1 MHLNTMR
8 RLLGYLG
15 VGAALV
21 CGAAQADQT
30 PASCSAYAGKLAA
43 MTDADTAL
51 RARQDFLAPPE
62 DPEQLR
68 RRSQLGLVERSNG
81 LRLRALL
88 ADCGWPLR
96 SAHGEQAGQDAWK
109 LVRQAG
115 QDLALQKVAAFHLEQ
130 AVDRGEAQGRELAQ
144 LVDRIAVA
152 EGRPQRY
159 GTRMRQVNACVWAV
173 YPVDDLAQVAQRRR
187 QLGLP
192 ALEEQERMANEMV
205 IHENCPKRALP
216 PPLRKR

>member
-68 RRSQLGLVERSNG
+68 RSSQLDLVERSNG

-109 LVRQAG
+109 LS
-115 QDLALQKVAAFHLEQ
+115 
-130 AVDRGEAQGRELAQ
+130 
-144 LVDRIAVA
+144 
-152 EGRPQRY
+152 GRPGR
-159 GTRMRQVNACVWAV
+159 TWRCKRW
-173 YPVDDLAQVAQRRR
+173 RRFTWSKPWTGAKHR
-187 QLGLP
+187 GASWRSWSTASP
-192 ALEEQERMANEMV
+192 S
-205 IHENCPKRALP
+205 PKDGPSATAPGCAR
-216 PPLRKR
+216 

>member
-1 MHLNTMR
+1 MQLNTMR
-8 RLLGYLG
+8 RSLGCLG
-15 VGAALV
+15 VAAALL

-30 PASCSAYAGKLAA
+30 PASCSGYAGKLAA
-43 MTDADTAL
+43 MADADTAL
-51 RARQDFLAPPE
+51 RTRQDFLAPPE
-62 DPEQLR
+62 DPGQLR
-68 RRSQLGLVERSNG
+68 RSSQLGLVERSNG

-96 SAHGEQAGQDAWK
+96 SAHGEQAGKDAWK

-159 GTRMRQVNACVWAV
+159 GTRMRQLNACYWAA

-192 ALEEQERMANEMV
+192 TMEDQEKMANEMV
-205 IHENCPKRALP
+205 IHENCPKQTFS
-216 PPLRKR
+216 PPLEK